1 MHVNALPAGR
11 AHLRVDDE
19 ALAVPAP
26 RTYRECCHPPRTRSG
41 SAAEERQEQPLED
54 VDRLLEIN
62 IASSELDHEAS
73 TAEYPHRCYTMAATG
88 REVKAMTETA
98 ASQHNEQRVTALLG
112 IAEELVL
119 ELSLKPRRGR
129 RDRLDLSLAQD
140 WGFDSLS
147 RAELLLRIEPAF
159 ATSLPSRVLHD
170 AGTLRDVLAALGSTA
185 AVPLPAATPGPS
197 LTDEV
202 GAEPAPDDA
211 ATLLISIPEA
221 AGVTTLL
228 RLRVDSLRGVATVSE
243 PAVAA
248 GPPAVGADLRLA

>member
-1 MHVNALPAGR
+1 
-11 AHLRVDDE
+11 
-19 ALAVPAP
+19 
-26 RTYRECCHPPRTRSG
+26 
-41 SAAEERQEQPLED
+41 
-54 VDRLLEIN
+54 
-62 IASSELDHEAS
+62 
-73 TAEYPHRCYTMAATG
+73 
-88 REVKAMTETA
+88 MTETA
-98 ASQHNEQRVTALLG
+98 ASQHNEQRATALLG

-211 ATLLISIPEA
+211 ATLLVSIPEA

-228 RLRVDSLRGVATVSE
+228 RLQVDSLRGVATVSE
-243 PAVAA
+243 LAVAA